1 MRWTKKEI
9 REQLAD
15 LGDYRAEVQSE
26 RDKLAEA
33 YDRLFEEARE
43 LDDRL
48 DRISRSTAE
57 WSARA
62 GKSGIAEEEILELLG
77 LPRPELII
85 GEPIDPA

>member
-26 RDKLAEA
+26 RDKLAE
-33 YDRLFEEARE
+33 
-43 LDDRL
+43 
-48 DRISRSTAE
+48 
-57 WSARA
+57 
-62 GKSGIAEEEILELLG
+62 EEILELLG

-85 GEPIDPA
+85 REPIDPA